1 MRTPT
6 QPLVTQRSNTLLG
19 KATKVK
25 PEGAFER
32 PFLRITCLGK
42 ASTGAHASATRYKR
56 SPGPA
61 WHANLLPD
69 LDRVR
74 VVYVVESREL
84 LHRQVISRRD
94 LREGLAASDTVPYR
108 GDVERGRLHL

>member
-1 MRTPT
+1 MNAPSSWLRVWARHQPAPMR
-6 QPLVTQRSNTLLG
+6 PL
-19 KATKVK
+19 
-25 PEGAFER
+25 
-32 PFLRITCLGK
+32 
-42 ASTGAHASATRYKR
+42 RYAR

-74 VVYVVESREL
+74 VVYFVESREL

-94 LREGLAASDTVPYR
+94 LREGLAASDSVPYR
-108 GDVERGRLHL
+108 GDVERGRLHV